1 MPIFERPK
9 AGSVSP
15 LPLGFSA
22 RRVMCM
28 RPRDQIQ
35 IDMNVKVK
43 GYLLGALAA
52 ASYGMNPLFALP
64 LYSDGMD
71 PYSVLFFRYLFAIPI
86 LGIMLKAR
94 GRTFAVSRHDI
105 LPLVVMGLLLAMSSL
120 SLFLSYN
127 YMEAGIASTM
137 LFVYPIMVAVI
148 MAIFF
153 REHITAQTAS
163 CILVALVG
171 IALLYKGSD
180 GATLDATGVMWVMVS
195 ALSYALYIVGV
206 NRPRLKGIATLKLTF
221 YALVFGFSIFIVC
234 TDFGRALTFP
244 SAWYKWG
251 NLVALALFPT
261 AISFLCTTQAIQY
274 IGSTPTAILGA
285 LEPLTA
291 VFFGVTV
298 FGEALTPRL
307 MFGIVMIIAAVS
319 ALVAGGSITS
329 HLIRFK
335 KMFPRLRRHPRA

>member
-1 MPIFERPK
+1 
-9 AGSVSP
+9 
-15 LPLGFSA
+15 
-22 RRVMCM
+22 M
-28 RPRDQIQ
+28 RPRDQTQ

-94 GRTFAVSRHDI
+94 GRTFAMSRHDI

-153 REHITAQTAS
+153 RERITAQTAS
-163 CILVALVG
+163 CIFVALVG

>member
-1 MPIFERPK
+1 
-9 AGSVSP
+9 
-15 LPLGFSA
+15 
-22 RRVMCM
+22 
-28 RPRDQIQ
+28 
-35 IDMNVKVK
+35 MNVKVK

-153 REHITAQTAS
+153 RERITAQTAS
-163 CILVALVG
+163 CIFVALVG

>member
-1 MPIFERPK
+1 
-9 AGSVSP
+9 
-15 LPLGFSA
+15 
-22 RRVMCM
+22 M

-94 GRTFAVSRHDI
+94 GRTFAVSRHDL

-153 REHITAQTAS
+153 RERITAQTAS
-163 CILVALVG
+163 CIFVALVG

-261 AISFLCTTQAIQY
+261 AISFLCTTQAIQ
-274 IGSTPTAILGA
+274 
-285 LEPLTA
+285 
-291 VFFGVTV
+291 
-298 FGEALTPRL
+298 
-307 MFGIVMIIAAVS
+307 
-319 ALVAGGSITS
+319 
-329 HLIRFK
+329 
-335 KMFPRLRRHPRA
+335 

>member
-1 MPIFERPK
+1 
-9 AGSVSP
+9 
-15 LPLGFSA
+15 
-22 RRVMCM
+22 M
-28 RPRDQIQ
+28 RPRDQTQ

-64 LYSDGMD
+64 LYNDGMD

-94 GRTFAVSRHDI
+94 GRTFAVSRHDL

-163 CILVALVG
+163 CIFVALVG

>member
-1 MPIFERPK
+1 
-9 AGSVSP
+9 
-15 LPLGFSA
+15 
-22 RRVMCM
+22 M
-28 RPRDQIQ
+28 RPRDQTQ

-153 REHITAQTAS
+153 RERITAQTAS
-163 CILVALVG
+163 CIFVALVG

>member
-1 MPIFERPK
+1 
-9 AGSVSP
+9 
-15 LPLGFSA
+15 
-22 RRVMCM
+22 
-28 RPRDQIQ
+28 
-35 IDMNVKVK
+35 MNVKVK

-64 LYSDGMD
+64 LYNDGMD

-94 GRTFAVSRHDI
+94 GRTFAVSRHDL

-153 REHITAQTAS
+153 RERITAQTAS

>member
-1 MPIFERPK
+1 
-9 AGSVSP
+9 
-15 LPLGFSA
+15 
-22 RRVMCM
+22 MCI
-28 RPRDQIQ
+28 RPRDQTQ

-94 GRTFAVSRHDI
+94 GRTFAVSRHDL

-153 REHITAQTAS
+153 HERITAQTAS

-329 HLIRFK
+329 YLIRFK

>member
-1 MPIFERPK
+1 
-9 AGSVSP
+9 
-15 LPLGFSA
+15 
-22 RRVMCM
+22 MCI
-28 RPRDQIQ
+28 RPRDQTQ

-94 GRTFAVSRHDI
+94 GRTFAVSRHYL

-163 CILVALVG
+163 CIFVALVG

>member
-1 MPIFERPK
+1 
-9 AGSVSP
+9 
-15 LPLGFSA
+15 
-22 RRVMCM
+22 
-28 RPRDQIQ
+28 
-35 IDMNVKVK
+35 MNVKVK

-64 LYSDGMD
+64 LYQDGMD

-94 GRTFAVSRHDI
+94 GRTFSLSRHDI

-127 YMEAGIASTM
+127 FMEAGIASTM

-148 MAIFF
+148 MALFF
-153 REHITAQTAS
+153 HERITALTAS
-163 CILVALVG
+163 CIFVALVG

-244 SAWYKWG
+244 SAWYKWF